1 MYMSAVHFERD
12 GGASMRVLCDTLISL
27 SLWRRERVSG
37 SASRA
42 LCDALIDFTA
52 ARVLVSGFQ
61 GVRVSGFKGLQI
73 VLRRTDRIHCGGKNK
88 CNHKLVLWATRREA
102 HTVQNVMA
110 IAVQRSELSRG
121 GV

>member
-1 MYMSAVHFERD
+1 
-12 GGASMRVLCDTLISL
+12 LISL

-61 GVRVSGFKGLQI
+61 GFLGSPNRF
-73 VLRRTDRIHCGGKNK
+73 
-88 CNHKLVLWATRREA
+88 AT
-102 HTVQNVMA
+102 N
-110 IAVQRSELSRG
+110 
-121 GV
+121 

>member
-52 ARVLVSGFQ
+52 ARVLISGFQ
-61 GVRVSGFKGLQI
+61 GLGF
-73 VLRRTDRIHCGGKNK
+73 RC
-88 CNHKLVLWATRREA
+88 ATR
-102 HTVQNVMA
+102 
-110 IAVQRSELSRG
+110 
-121 GV
+121 